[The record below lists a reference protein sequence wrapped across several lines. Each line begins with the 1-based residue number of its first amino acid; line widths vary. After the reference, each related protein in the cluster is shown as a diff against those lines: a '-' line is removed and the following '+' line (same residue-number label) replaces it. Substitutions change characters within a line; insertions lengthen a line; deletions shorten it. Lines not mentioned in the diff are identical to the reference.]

1 MTTPLSL
8 PNNLFLSLGS
18 NQGDRLYYLQQAV
31 DLISDRM
38 GDIYQISSV
47 YETPA
52 WGFQANHFLNAVL
65 WVTTSLTPEAVI
77 EQALNIE
84 KKLGRTRTNQPGYQ
98 DRTLDVDIL
107 FYEDLIIHTPSL
119 TIPHP
124 RLHLRHFVLVPLQE
138 IAPHWIHPEFN
149 KSVKQLLEESAEESQ
164 ITLTQWQL
172 YTNSD

>member
-119 TIPHP
+119 TIPLP
-124 RLHLRHFVLVPLQE
+124 WP
-138 IAPHWIHPEFN
+138 I
-149 KSVKQLLEESAEESQ
+149 
-164 ITLTQWQL
+164 
-172 YTNSD
+172 

>member
-1 MTTPLSL
+1 MSL

-65 WVTTSLTPEAVI
+65 WVKTPLDPTTVL
-77 EQALNIE
+77 EQAWQIE
-84 KKLGRTRTNQPGYQ
+84 KQLGRTRKGQPGYR
-98 DRTLDVDIL
+98 DRTLDIDLL
-107 FYEDLIIHTPSL
+107 FYEDQIIHNPTL
-119 TIPHP
+119 QIPHP
-124 RLHLRHFVLVPLQE
+124 RLHLRNFVLVPLQE
-138 IAPHWIHPEFN
+138 IAPDWIHPVFT
-149 KSVKQLLEESAEESQ
+149 KTITQLLEDSPED
-164 ITLTQWQL
+164 TQMTPTKMQL
-172 YTNSD
+172 QPKSN

>member
-84 KKLGRTRTNQPGYQ
+84 KKVGTHPNESTGLSRSYSRCGYFVLRRP
-98 DRTLDVDIL
+98 DYTYPIP
-107 FYEDLIIHTPSL
+107 YHTPS
-119 TIPHP
+119 TVTSPP
-124 RLHLRHFVLVPLQE
+124 FCVGP
-138 IAPHWIHPEFN
+138 FTGN
-149 KSVKQLLEESAEESQ
+149 SSQLDPSGV
-164 ITLTQWQL
+164 
-172 YTNSD
+172 